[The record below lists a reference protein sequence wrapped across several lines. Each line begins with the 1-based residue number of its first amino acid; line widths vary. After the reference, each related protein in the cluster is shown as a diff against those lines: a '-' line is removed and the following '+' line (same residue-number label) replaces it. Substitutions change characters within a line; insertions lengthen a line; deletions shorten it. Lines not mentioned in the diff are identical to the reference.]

1 MNNEKINEVFE
12 SGTFKNLLNE
22 QTPVQTTQTGPDVNR
37 ARSIVG
43 DIIDTTGK
51 ALDFKGRRRRRMDQD
66 LDMAQKRANLMT
78 QLKPFGK
85 EKTDAEPF
93 TELPDTHPIK
103 RLYRTDL
110 AFKRLAD
117 KLFSGEEL
125 TGSEQSEYDQK
136 IENVTPKGPSPQE
149 KARQTKAEFQ
159 RVKNL
164 QIKTLDPDLRTL
176 LAAREMVNDY
186 VEFRIDP
193 KKDSSKLAHH
203 TKSEFITDLID
214 VLKVFIYGG
223 EVSQKDGSGSVTQPG
238 NPIFKAHRQDKN
250 IFDQRFERD
259 IMNKLIPAYLP
270 DRDKTIIANKIKAS
284 YDEEVSKLKEE
295 EPKVEEPKE
304 EEPKDEKP
312 KDETILSDKAIK
324 SAVSKI
330 SSGMRNRAKKVGILS
345 PEKFVKNIFKK
356 QGKQPLSKPDNVRR
370 RYLNLILKVERD
382 NQDNALGLDLKETSF
397 EDKLQSIQLSLLS
410 KDIITK

>member
-1 MNNEKINEVFE
+1 
-12 SGTFKNLLNE
+12 
-22 QTPVQTTQTGPDVNR
+22 
-37 ARSIVG
+37 
-43 DIIDTTGK
+43 
-51 ALDFKGRRRRRMDQD
+51 
-66 LDMAQKRANLMT
+66 
-78 QLKPFGK
+78 
-85 EKTDAEPF
+85 
-93 TELPDTHPIK
+93 
-103 RLYRTDL
+103 
-110 AFKRLAD
+110 
-117 KLFSGEEL
+117 
-125 TGSEQSEYDQK
+125 
-136 IENVTPKGPSPQE
+136 
-149 KARQTKAEFQ
+149 
-159 RVKNL
+159 
-164 QIKTLDPDLRTL
+164 
-176 LAAREMVNDY
+176 
-186 VEFRIDP
+186 
-193 KKDSSKLAHH
+193 
-203 TKSEFITDLID
+203 
-214 VLKVFIYGG
+214 
-223 EVSQKDGSGSVTQPG
+223 
-238 NPIFKAHRQDKN
+238 
-250 IFDQRFERD
+250 
-259 IMNKLIPAYLP
+259 MNKLIPAYLP

-295 EPKVEEPKE
+295 EPKVEEPKD